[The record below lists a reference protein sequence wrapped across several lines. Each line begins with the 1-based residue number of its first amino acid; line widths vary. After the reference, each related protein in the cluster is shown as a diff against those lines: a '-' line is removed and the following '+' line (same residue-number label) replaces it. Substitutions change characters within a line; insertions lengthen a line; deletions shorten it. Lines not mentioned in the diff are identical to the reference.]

1 VIEGEMP
8 EDLDRSRRMRLVT
21 KDRPKIKERH

>member
-8 EDLDRSRRMRLVT
+8 EDLDRSRRMGLVT
-21 KDRPKIKERH
+21 KDRSEIKERR

>member
-8 EDLDRSRRMRLVT
+8 EDLDRSRRMGLVT
-21 KDRPKIKERH
+21 KDRPEIKERR